1 MGKHILLLLFLFGF
15 SASLTWATPACV
27 DGTTLASYVA
37 LGATGC
43 QIGDKI
49 FSDFSYAPTS
59 INTAPVPATSVV
71 VDTVGPSGE
80 TISGSRIGLQFNAPW
95 TAGTGAANDGAITFL
110 VTVASGGPILI
121 EDAAL
126 AQVSAISGTGA
137 ASVGESGC
145 GPTPCTV
152 GQWTLMT
159 FNATTGSQASDH
171 TIFTPTG
178 SIEVTKDISATG
190 GSNGSASLSVVQDT
204 FSQTAVPEPTTITL
218 IGFSLAIIGG
228 LRLRRRR
235 AAE

>member
-1 MGKHILLLLFLFGF
+1 MSKYILLPLFLFGL
-15 SASLTWATPACV
+15 SASLTWATPACI

-49 FSDFSYAPTS
+49 FSDFSYTPTS
-59 INTAPVPATSVV
+59 INTAPIPATGVA
-71 VDTVGPSGE
+71 VDTVGPAGE
-80 TISGSRIGLQFNAPW
+80 TISGPRFGLQFNAPW
-95 TAGTGAANDGAITFL
+95 TAGTGAANDGAITFM
-110 VTVASGGPILI
+110 VTVAGGGPLLI

-145 GPTPCTV
+145 GPAPCTV

-159 FNATTGSQASDH
+159 FNTTAGSRASDH
-171 TIFTPTG
+171 TIFTPIG
-178 SIEVTKDISATG
+178 SIEVTKDINTAG
-190 GSNGSASLSVVQDT
+190 GSNGFASLSVVQDT
-204 FSQTAVPEPTTITL
+204 FSQTPVPEPATIIL
-218 IGFSLAIIGG
+218 LGLSLASIGV

-235 AAE
+235 AS